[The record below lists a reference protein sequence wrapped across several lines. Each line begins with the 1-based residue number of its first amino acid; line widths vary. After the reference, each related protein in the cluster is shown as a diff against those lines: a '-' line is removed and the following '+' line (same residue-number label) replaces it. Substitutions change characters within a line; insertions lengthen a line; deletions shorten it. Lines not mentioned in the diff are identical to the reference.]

1 MHAGGCYHAPDK
13 NGKDFSNN
21 MNEALLEVKDL
32 TMRFGGVTALHE
44 LSFAVK
50 KNEICGLIG
59 PNGAGKTTL
68 FNVISRI
75 YDPTT
80 GSINFQNETL
90 LNKASYQIAQMGI
103 ARTFQNL
110 ALWPKMTVLE
120 NVMAGAHVHGKQNF
134 FSAMLRI
141 GLAKEELKL
150 RQNALRILDSL
161 DLSQHANKA
170 CGGLPFGTMKRIELA
185 RALIN
190 KPELLLLDEPA
201 TGLNQSEVNELSSLI
216 KTVRN
221 EYGLTIL
228 LVEHHMG
235 MVMGISDRVVVLDF
249 GSKIAE
255 GTPEEIQQN
264 PIVINAYLGVSND

>member
-1 MHAGGCYHAPDK
+1 MQVAAIMHRTRI
-13 NGKDFSNN
+13 GKDFSNN

-50 KNEICGLIG
+50 RNEICGLIG

-150 RQNALRILDSL
+150 RQNALRILESL
-161 DLSQHANKA
+161 GLSQHANKA
-170 CGGLPFGTMKRIELA
+170 CGGLSFGTMKRIELA

-264 PIVINAYLGVSND
+264 PIVINAYLGVSNG

>member
-1 MHAGGCYHAPDK
+1 MQGAAIMHRTRI
-13 NGKDFSNN
+13 GKDFSNN

-32 TMRFGGVTALHE
+32 SMQFGGVRALHE

-90 LNKASYQIAQMGI
+90 LNKASYQIAPMGI

-120 NVMAGAHVHGKQNF
+120 NVMAGAHVHGRQNF

-150 RQNALRILDSL
+150 RQNALTILDSL

-185 RALIN
+185 RALMN

-255 GTPEEIQQN
+255 GTPQEIQQN

>member
-1 MHAGGCYHAPDK
+1 MRVAAIMHRTRI
-13 NGKDFSNN
+13 GKDFSNN

-150 RQNALRILDSL
+150 RQNALRILESL

-264 PIVINAYLGVSND
+264 PIVINAYLGVSNG

>member
-1 MHAGGCYHAPDK
+1 MQEAAIMHQTRI
-13 NGKDFSNN
+13 GKDFSNN

-150 RQNALRILDSL
+150 RQNALRILESL

-201 TGLNQSEVNELSSLI
+201 TGLNQSEVKELSSLI

-264 PIVINAYLGVSND
+264 PIVINAYLGVSNG

>member
-1 MHAGGCYHAPDK
+1 MQEAAIMHRTRI
-13 NGKDFSNN
+13 GKDFSNN

-75 YDPTT
+75 YDPTS

-190 KPELLLLDEPA
+190 QPELLLLDEPA

-264 PIVINAYLGVSND
+264 PIVINAYLGVSNG

>member
-1 MHAGGCYHAPDK
+1 MQEAAIMHRK
-13 NGKDFSNN
+13 RIGKDFSNN

-150 RQNALRILDSL
+150 RQNALRILESL

-201 TGLNQSEVNELSSLI
+201 TGLNQSEVKELSSLI

-264 PIVINAYLGVSND
+264 PIVINAYLGVSNG

>member
-1 MHAGGCYHAPDK
+1 MQVAAIMHRTRIS
-13 NGKDFSNN
+13 KDFSNN

-32 TMRFGGVTALHE
+32 TMQFGGVTALHE

-80 GSINFQNETL
+80 GSINFQNATL

-264 PIVINAYLGVSND
+264 PIVINAYLGVSNG

>member
-1 MHAGGCYHAPDK
+1 MQVAAIMHRTRI
-13 NGKDFSNN
+13 GKDFSNN

-264 PIVINAYLGVSND
+264 PIVINAYLGVSNG

>member
-1 MHAGGCYHAPDK
+1 MQVAAIMHRTRI
-13 NGKDFSNN
+13 GKDFSNN

-264 PIVINAYLGVSND
+264 PIVINAYLGVSHD

>member
-1 MHAGGCYHAPDK
+1 MQEAAIMHRK
-13 NGKDFSNN
+13 RIGKDFSNN

-150 RQNALRILDSL
+150 RQNALRILESL

-201 TGLNQSEVNELSSLI
+201 TGLNQSEVKELSSLI

-264 PIVINAYLGVSND
+264 PIVINAYLGVSHD

>member
-1 MHAGGCYHAPDK
+1 MQGAAIMHRTRI
-13 NGKDFSNN
+13 GKDFSNN

-264 PIVINAYLGVSND
+264 PIVINAYLGVSNG

>member
-1 MHAGGCYHAPDK
+1 MQEAAIMHRTRI
-13 NGKDFSNN
+13 GKDFSNN

-141 GLAKEELKL
+141 GLVKEELKL
-150 RQNALRILDSL
+150 RQNALTILDSL

-264 PIVINAYLGVSND
+264 PIVINAYLGVSNG

>member
-1 MHAGGCYHAPDK
+1 MQVAAIMHRTRI
-13 NGKDFSNN
+13 GKDFSNN

-150 RQNALRILDSL
+150 RQNALTILDSL

-255 GTPEEIQQN
+255 GTPQEIQQN
-264 PIVINAYLGVSND
+264 PIVINAYLGVSNG

>member
-1 MHAGGCYHAPDK
+1 MQVAAIMHRTRI
-13 NGKDFSNN
+13 GKDFSNN

-32 TMRFGGVTALHE
+32 SMQFGGVRALHE

-141 GLAKEELKL
+141 GLAEEELKL
-150 RQNALRILDSL
+150 RQNALTILDSL

-185 RALIN
+185 RALIS

-255 GTPEEIQQN
+255 GTPQEIQQN

>member
-1 MHAGGCYHAPDK
+1 MQVAAIMHRTRI
-13 NGKDFSNN
+13 GKDFSNN

-75 YDPTT
+75 YDPTS

-264 PIVINAYLGVSND
+264 PIVINAYLGVSNG

>member
-1 MHAGGCYHAPDK
+1 MQVAAIMHRTRI
-13 NGKDFSNN
+13 GKDFSNN

-255 GTPEEIQQN
+255 GTPQEIQQN
-264 PIVINAYLGVSND
+264 PIVISAYLGVSND